1 MLHIRKEILWK
12 SFLNDLVIYSHS
24 IALTILLKCRT
35 GMKYTYIFHIYR
47 FDINRFSQFK
57 VAENRK
63 LSF

>member
-35 GMKYTYIFHIYR
+35 GMKYIYSIFTGLI
-47 FDINRFSQFK
+47 
-57 VAENRK
+57 
-63 LSF
+63 